1 MPETKQT
8 VYKVGGNAVGLG
20 MGNAVAYFL
29 IWYGDK
35 YKDITFDDPLLAM
48 AMLGAIVSGLL
59 LEFKRLGGIVK
70 YVFDRMFPP
79 KTQDGDK

>member
-1 MPETKQT
+1 VAETKPT
-8 VYKVGGNAVGLG
+8 WKAGGNAVGLG
-20 MGNAVAYFL
+20 MGNAIAYFM

-59 LEFKRLGGIVK
+59 LEFKRLGAIIA
-70 YVFDRMFPP
+70 YVFNRIFPA

>member
-1 MPETKQT
+1 MAETKPT
-8 VYKVGGNAVGLG
+8 WKTGGNAVGLG
-20 MGNAVAYFL
+20 MGNAIAYFL

-35 YKDITFDDPLLAM
+35 YKDISFDDPLLAM

-59 LEFKRLGGIVK
+59 LEFKRLGAIIK
-70 YVFDRMFPP
+70 YVFDRMFPA